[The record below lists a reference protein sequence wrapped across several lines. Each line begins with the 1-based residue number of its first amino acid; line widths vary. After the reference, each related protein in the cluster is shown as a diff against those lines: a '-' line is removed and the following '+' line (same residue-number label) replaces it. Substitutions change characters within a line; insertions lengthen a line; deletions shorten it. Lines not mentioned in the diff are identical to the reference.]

1 MVHSAAAVRE
11 PYFFVKRDRP
21 WVSLPH
27 AKPEMCAAKGSG
39 DAVNCTHQLMSDTL
53 AVRRAIDVKAVQL
66 DRSRCGDTGRRIFAL
81 HLGEGYQY
89 FALVREQRNHVW
101 VDQFLSLLKVAES
114 AAQVRSQIV
123 GSVVRAEGLFKGPRS
138 KGGQCRGVALEAGT
152 NQNGFLVG
160 HGSIG
165 VDSTAPM
172 QDEQKGC
179 REPIKLTLTAS
190 QELRLLCIGQG
201 RIVLPVRSVSV
212 SGALT

>member
-1 MVHSAAAVRE
+1 VVHSAAAVRE

-39 DAVNCTHQLMSDTL
+39 DAVNCTHQLMSDTF

-89 FALVREQRNHVW
+89 FALVREQRDHVW
-101 VDQFLSLLKVAES
+101 VEQFLSLLKVAES

-123 GSVVRAEGLFKGPRS
+123 GSVVRAEGLS
-138 KGGQCRGVALEAGT
+138 KVRAAKAANAAASLLRPAR
-152 NQNGFLVG
+152 
-160 HGSIG
+160 IR
-165 VDSTAPM
+165 VDSWLGMGMSKRAVAD
-172 QDEQKGC
+172 Q
-179 REPIKLTLTAS
+179 LS
-190 QELRLLCIGQG
+190 
-201 RIVLPVRSVSV
+201 LP
-212 SGALT
+212 